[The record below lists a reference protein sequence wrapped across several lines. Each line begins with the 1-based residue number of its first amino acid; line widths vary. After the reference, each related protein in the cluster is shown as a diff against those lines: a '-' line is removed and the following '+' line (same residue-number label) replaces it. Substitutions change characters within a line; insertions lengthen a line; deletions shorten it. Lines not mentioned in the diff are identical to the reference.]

1 MCSCEVAAR
10 AQLFESAGSL
20 KQVSSGRQA
29 KAMYSCKAEHSH
41 ELSFPQGAIFS
52 NGFAFWRGLWA
63 GGDAGEGTES
73 GFCAGLRGAE
83 GEEENDEDEDE
94 DDSDYEDAL
103 SQHDFEQELQDFSP
117 HLNLC

>member
-1 MCSCEVAAR
+1 MTKSETSVCSIKQGGAFIFRVAAR

-52 NGFAFWRGLWA
+52 NGKICFTLTYIKK
-63 GGDAGEGTES
+63 EPIK
-73 GFCAGLRGAE
+73 
-83 GEEENDEDEDE
+83 N
-94 DDSDYEDAL
+94 
-103 SQHDFEQELQDFSP
+103 
-117 HLNLC
+117 